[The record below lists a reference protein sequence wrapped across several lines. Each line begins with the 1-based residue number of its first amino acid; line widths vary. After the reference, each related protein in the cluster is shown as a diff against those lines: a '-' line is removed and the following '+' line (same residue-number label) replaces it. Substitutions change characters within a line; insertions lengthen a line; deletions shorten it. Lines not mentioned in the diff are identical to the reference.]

1 MSRNLF
7 FGTVLIGAVLLTHPT
22 VAAAA
27 APEPEVGISVL
38 KKGDGDTAVRHS
50 QVTVHYTGWLTD
62 GTKFDSSHDRGE
74 PIQFTLG
81 MGQVIAG
88 WDRGL
93 EGMKTGGK
101 RTLMIP
107 PSLGYGQR
115 GAGGVIP
122 PNATLKF
129 EVELVAAVPPKYENI
144 DNAQL
149 KELLARGVKMVD
161 VRRVEEWQQTGVV
174 AGSRKLTAFD
184 GRGQFNR
191 DFPSMFQEFVGPDEE
206 IIVICRVGNRSAVV
220 SQMLT
225 QQAGYTKVYN
235 VTEGIMDWIAAD
247 NPVVK

>member
-1 MSRNLF
+1 MRPFHGVFAIIAIAWL
-7 FGTVLIGAVLLTHPT
+7 T
-22 VAAAA
+22 VAPDAAA
-27 APEPEVGISVL
+27 APEPDVGISIL
-38 KKGDGDTAVRHS
+38 EPGNGDVAVRHS

-93 EGMKTGGK
+93 EGMKAGGK

-144 DNAQL
+144 DNTQL

-161 VRRVEEWQQTGVV
+161 VRRADEWQQTGVV

-191 DFPSMFQEFVGPDEE
+191 DFPSLFQEFVGPNEE
-206 IIVICRVGNRSAVV
+206 IIVICRVGNRSSVV

-235 VTEGIMDWIAAD
+235 VTDGIMDWIEAD